1 MIEELQ
7 DDIADGIANL
17 TNYNNGNKS
26 LRILKCYN
34 FFTIDRG
41 NLFDLNQ
48 VFTYKGWGR
57 RTFVYSRYFF
67 VAGHVDMS

>member
-26 LRILKCYN
+26 LRILKCFN

-48 VFTYKGWGR
+48 VFT
-57 RTFVYSRYFF
+57 
-67 VAGHVDMS
+67 